1 MRARSTA
8 AQTNRDHSHPSS
20 HVSPPTTRRDLST
33 MDPFVP
39 ARLMS
44 SDNRSNTELVPLRPT
59 SRNVSMA
66 RSSLAHTLNVRE
78 TLYDAA
84 FPDIF
89 GTLSAESRSVSMA
102 ISTRTSSQS
111 VSCPSFGES
120 YFSLG
125 LVDGGA
131 NTGLANLQQMRLLYY
146 AYPSRYIN
154 VDTAGGMRI
163 QALQVGTFAA
173 KATTKSGEAILLIFN
188 EYGELRQGPSVHSKI
203 QLADGGCQVCDA
215 PIALSGKQCI
225 TIHERVLPLV
235 LDQGLPFIKTTY
247 PSDEDLESLPRV
259 NMTCST
265 AWNPSKYD
273 GNISDDNPTTN
284 EPSNH
289 PTNVSVENISDV
301 DIISGSGPDSSHFNP
316 FDEHSSLWTN
326 VYRGQNANESF
337 HLDING
343 SFHSGPQIRRFYY
356 CDDLFEAFLHP
367 SGMLVREVPEREAR
381 VTVWEGFQMRTVV
394 LWYPIRQ

>member
-1 MRARSTA
+1 
-8 AQTNRDHSHPSS
+8 
-20 HVSPPTTRRDLST
+20 
-33 MDPFVP
+33 
-39 ARLMS
+39 
-44 SDNRSNTELVPLRPT
+44 
-59 SRNVSMA
+59 MA
-66 RSSLAHTLNVRE
+66 RSSIVNTMNVRE

-89 GTLSAESRSVSMA
+89 GELSAQHRSVSMA
-102 ISTRTSSQS
+102 ISSSDS
-111 VSCPSFGES
+111 LRSLSFAPFGES
-120 YFSLG
+120 YLLS

-154 VDTAGGMRI
+154 VDIAGGMRI

-203 QLADGGCQVCDA
+203 QLADGGCQVCDV

-235 LDQGLPFIKTTY
+235 LDQGLPFVKTTY

-273 GNISDDNPTTN
+273 DNISDDNPTTN
-284 EPSNH
+284 ESSNH
-289 PTNVSVENISDV
+289 PTSVSIENISDV
-301 DIISGSGPDSSHFNP
+301 DIISGSGPDSSHYNP

-326 VYRGQNANESF
+326 VYRGNRLGQT
-337 HLDING
+337 HI
-343 SFHSGPQIRRFYY
+343 
-356 CDDLFEAFLHP
+356 
-367 SGMLVREVPEREAR
+367 LVNTNRYHVR
-381 VTVWEGFQMRTVV
+381 G
-394 LWYPIRQ
+394 